1 MKHLKRLFAELRRRH
16 VFRVAAM
23 YAVVAWMLMQIGE
36 VTFPALMLPDWV
48 LTMVVVLLIFGF
60 PIALILA
67 WAFDVTSSGVVRT
80 DAMDTPDEAV
90 PPPLDV
96 RGSEAPDAPT
106 DLDPAGIAVL
116 PFQNMSP
123 DPENEYFS
131 DGIAE
136 DLILRLCKT
145 GALRVI
151 SRTSAWQYKQAPAS
165 ARQIGSELGVAYLVE
180 GSVRRIANSVR
191 IAAQLIDVRSDQN
204 VWAET
209 YDRELEDI
217 FAIQSD
223 VARRI
228 AEALSI
234 TLTGIDS
241 ATGPESSITTDLE
254 AYDLY
259 LRGRYHWN
267 RRTPRDLEECIVLF
281 QGAIERD
288 PCCVPAHAALAE
300 AYVTLAIYGLRPAA
314 DVLPLARAEAEEAL
328 RQEPGQASALS
339 ALACVHAIFDWD
351 WDRAAA
357 AFEQVIRDNP
367 LYPTAPLW
375 FATNVHVP
383 LGRFDDALEQLE
395 RAATVDPLSPTVEA
409 SLGVVAFMRGDFEE
423 AHSRFEALTAR
434 DNRLAFAHY
443 YQGLSALY
451 LVEPGQAL
459 EALDRAR
466 AAGGWSAENQAALG
480 CALAVAGR
488 EAEAREV
495 LAVMIDGK
503 ESHYVSPV
511 RIAQLHAALGEDE
524 AALDRLEEAVEA
536 RAADLIWVD
545 VFPAFIV
552 LRQHPRYEAIR
563 KRVFNSK

>member
-1 MKHLKRLFAELRRRH
+1 MCIRDR
-16 VFRVAAM
+16 
-23 YAVVAWMLMQIGE
+23 
-36 VTFPALMLPDWV
+36 
-48 LTMVVVLLIFGF
+48 
-60 PIALILA
+60 
-67 WAFDVTSSGVVRT
+67 
-80 DAMDTPDEAV
+80 
-90 PPPLDV
+90 
-96 RGSEAPDAPT
+96 
-106 DLDPAGIAVL
+106 
-116 PFQNMSP
+116 
-123 DPENEYFS
+123 
-131 DGIAE
+131 
-136 DLILRLCKT
+136 
-145 GALRVI
+145 
-151 SRTSAWQYKQAPAS
+151 RTSAWQYKQAPAG
-165 ARQIGSELGVAYLVE
+165 ARQIGAELGVAYLVE

-191 IAAQLIDVRSDQN
+191 IAAQLIDVRSDQH

-223 VARRI
+223 VAHRI
-228 AEALSI
+228 AGALSI
-234 TLTGIDS
+234 TLSEVDSGTGR
-241 ATGPESSITTDLE
+241 ESSVTTDLE

-267 RRTPRDLEECIVLF
+267 RRTPKDLEECIALF
-281 QGAIERD
+281 QGAIDRD

-314 DVLPLARAEAEEAL
+314 ELMPLASAEAEEAL

-351 WDRAAA
+351 WERATAE
-357 AFEQVIRDNP
+357 FEQVIRDNP

-375 FATNVHVP
+375 FATNVHLP
-383 LGRFDDALEQLE
+383 LGRFDAAVGQLE
-395 RAATVDPLSPTVEA
+395 RASTVDPLSPTVEA
-409 SLGVVAFMRGDFEE
+409 SLGVVAFMRGDFAE

-443 YQGLSALY
+443 YQGLSAQFM
-451 LVEPGQAL
+451 GDAGRAL

-480 CALAVAGR
+480 GALAAAGR

-495 LAVMIDGK
+495 LAAMVDGK

-511 RIAQLHAALGEDE
+511 RIAQLHAALGETD

-536 RAADLIWVD
+536 RAADLVWVD
-545 VFPAFIV
+545 VFPGFSAV
-552 LRQHPRYEAIR
+552 RQLPRYEAIR
-563 KRVFNSK
+563 TRVFNPQ

>member
-1 MKHLKRLFAELRRRH
+1 MKHVKRLFAELRRRR

-36 VTFPALMLPDWV
+36 VTFPALRLPDWT
-48 LTMVVVLLIFGF
+48 LTLVVVLLIGGF
-60 PIALILA
+60 PIAMILA
-67 WAFDVTSSGVVRT
+67 WAFDVTSAGVVRT
-80 DAMDTPDEAV
+80 DAADRPEQAV
-90 PPPLDV
+90 T
-96 RGSEAPDAPT
+96 RKSDAPGIEAA
-106 DLDPAGIAVL
+106 DSLPALDPAGIAVL

-123 DPENEYFS
+123 DPDNEYFS

-145 GALRVI
+145 GGLRVI
-151 SRTSAWQYKQAPAS
+151 SRTSAWQYKQTPAG

-180 GSVRRIANSVR
+180 GSVRRIANNVR
-191 IAAQLIDVRSDQN
+191 IAAQLIDVRSDQHI
-204 VWAET
+204 WAET

-223 VARRI
+223 VAQRI
-228 AEALSI
+228 AGALSV
-234 TLTGIDS
+234 TLTGVES
-241 ATGPESSITTDLE
+241 ATGRESSITTDLE

-267 RRTPRDLEECIVLF
+267 RRTPKDLEECVVLF
-281 QGAIERD
+281 QGAIDRD

-314 DVLPLARAEAEEAL
+314 DVLPLARAEAKEAL

-339 ALACVHAIFDWD
+339 ALACVHAIFDWE
-351 WDRAAA
+351 WDQAAA

-375 FATNVHVP
+375 FAMNVHLP
-383 LGRFDDALEQLE
+383 LGRFEEAVGQLE

-409 SLGVVAFMRGDFEE
+409 SLGVVAFMRGDFAE
-423 AHSRFEALTAR
+423 AYSRFEAVTAR

-443 YQGLSALY
+443 YQGLSAQY
-451 LVEPGQAL
+451 MGDAGQAL

-480 CALAVAGR
+480 GALAAAGR
-488 EAEAREV
+488 EAEARDV
-495 LAVMIDGK
+495 LAAMTEGR
-503 ESHYVSPV
+503 ENHYVSPV
-511 RIAQLHAALGEDE
+511 RIAQLHAALGENE
-524 AALDRLEEAVEA
+524 SALDRLDEAVEV

-545 VFPAFIV
+545 VFPAFKAV
-552 LRQHPRYEAIR
+552 RQLPRYEVIR
-563 KRVFNSK
+563 ARVFDTQ